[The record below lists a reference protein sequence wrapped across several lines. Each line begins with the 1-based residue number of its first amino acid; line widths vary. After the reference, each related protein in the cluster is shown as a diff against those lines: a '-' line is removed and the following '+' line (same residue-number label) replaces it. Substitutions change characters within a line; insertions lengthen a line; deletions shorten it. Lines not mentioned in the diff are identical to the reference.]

1 MAHLAFE
8 GNPPGLSFPG
18 GSDSKESTCNAGDLV
33 QFLGWEDPLEK
44 DRLPTPILGLLWWLS
59 WQRIFLQCG
68 RPGFDSWVGKIP
80 WRRGRLPSPIFWPG
94 EFHGL
99 YSPWGHK
106 ELDRTQQLSLI
117 LPAVISLVKAMVF
130 PVVMY
135 GCESCTIK
143 KAEHQRIDAFELWCW
158 RRLLRVP

>member
-1 MAHLAFE
+1 MRPNY
-8 GNPPGLSFPG
+8 GRGFP
-18 GSDSKESTCNAGDLV
+18 DSSVGKEFTCNAGDLV